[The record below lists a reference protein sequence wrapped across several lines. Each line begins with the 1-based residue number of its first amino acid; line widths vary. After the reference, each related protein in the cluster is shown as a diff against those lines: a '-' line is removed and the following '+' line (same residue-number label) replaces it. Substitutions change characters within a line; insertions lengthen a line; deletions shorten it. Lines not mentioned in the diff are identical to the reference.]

1 MLAFTFIV
9 TQNGRSFGW
18 TRGLILLTRHLVPV
32 LKQTLQFP
40 LDESSQQPVPKK
52 SQRELI
58 RDAILQI
65 TGVRTIGFKNVGVLP
80 SREGASNLC
89 VNELPVFYVAAMLG
103 DPADT
108 ERRPADR
115 QFHPRAFANS
125 AGVRK

>member
-18 TRGLILLTRHLVPV
+18 TRGLILLTRHLVLV

-65 TGVRTIGFKNVGVLP
+65 TGVRTIGFEDVGVLP
-80 SREGASNLC
+80 PREGASNLC
-89 VNELPVFYVAAMLG
+89 VDEFPVFDVAAVLG
-103 DPADT
+103 DPAEA
-108 ERRPADR
+108 ERRPTDR
-115 QFHPRAFANS
+115 QFHARAIANS
-125 AGVRK
+125 ARVRK

>member
-9 TQNGRSFGW
+9 TQNERSFGW
-18 TRGLILLTRHLVPV
+18 THGLILLARHPVPV
-32 LKQTLQFP
+32 LKQTFQLP
-40 LDESSQQPVPKK
+40 LDEGSQQPVPKK

-58 RDAILQI
+58 RDAVLKI

-89 VNELPVFYVAAMLG
+89 VNELPVFDVAAMLG
-103 DPADT
+103 DPADR

-115 QFHPRAFANS
+115 QFHPRAIANS